1 MKKIFS
7 IIIVAITLVS
17 MTACSVSGPILVTD
31 NTNEKVGKASFKVI
45 FGFPPKNADASI
57 AAAAKNGDI
66 TRVSSVDYQ
75 VKKGFIKTT
84 YTTIVTGN

>member
-7 IIIVAITLVS
+7 ILIVAFTLVS

-31 NTNEKVGKASFKVI
+31 NTNEKTGKASYKTI
-45 FGFPPKNADASI
+45 FGFPPKTADASI
-57 AAAAKNGDI
+57 ATAAKNGGI
-66 TRVSSVDYQ
+66 TKVASVDFK
-75 VKKGFIKTT
+75 VKAGIFKTT